1 MSVIAFFRDDDGTTY
16 PIEVSAGC
24 FIKMSGFKDI
34 PRPTFDRS
42 VIEKM
47 TVNQLHLMLYNM
59 GLSMNTSARKNSII
73 DMIEK
78 KWSMIVERANALP
91 TSRDVASSSSS
102 TTGVDAEPK
111 PEGDDEIEKEEA
123 LFAVVETSET
133 GVVEE
138 WTDDNEKILS
148 MLQQLASRGIC
159 LNTHEKWELEAK
171 KARVLSKTV
180 EVNGIKYKQVG
191 GDETEPYTLFIN
203 VEFRAFDVCLVF
215 FYNKTTDGTTL
226 FQALEKFSPDFN

>member
-1 MSVIAFFRDDDGTTY
+1 
-16 PIEVSAGC
+16 
-24 FIKMSGFKDI
+24 
-34 PRPTFDRS
+34 
-42 VIEKM
+42 
-47 TVNQLHLMLYNM
+47 
-59 GLSMNTSARKNSII
+59 
-73 DMIEK
+73 MI
-78 KWSMIVERANALP
+78 MERANALP

-111 PEGDDEIEKEEA
+111 PEGDDEIEKEE
-123 LFAVVETSET
+123 

-148 MLQQLASRGIC
+148 ILQQLASRGIC

-191 GDETEPYTLFIN
+191 GDETEPYKLFIK
-203 VEFRAFDVCLVF
+203 VEFGAFDVCLVF

>member
-1 MSVIAFFRDDDGTTY
+1 M
-16 PIEVSAGC
+16 
-24 FIKMSGFKDI
+24 
-34 PRPTFDRS
+34 
-42 VIEKM
+42 
-47 TVNQLHLMLYNM
+47 
-59 GLSMNTSARKNSII
+59 
-73 DMIEK
+73 
-78 KWSMIVERANALP
+78 ERANALP

-171 KARVLSKTV
+171 KARVLSMTV
-180 EVNGIKYKQVG
+180 EINGIKYKQVG
-191 GDETEPYTLFIN
+191 GHQP
-203 VEFRAFDVCLVF
+203 
-215 FYNKTTDGTTL
+215 
-226 FQALEKFSPDFN
+226 